1 MQDTPIRNVS
11 DTALWIAAYRA
22 METERADAVFKD
34 PLAKKLAGERGMQ
47 IVAAAPHTKAMA
59 FAMVARTSAIDR
71 LVLLAVDLG
80 VDAVI
85 NIGAGL
91 DTRPYR
97 LSLPATLRWFELDF
111 ESMIQYKEDLLKD
124 DQPRCNLTRI
134 PVDLTKDDERISIF
148 KKLGDE
154 TSNALI
160 ITEGLIGYLT
170 NEQAGKLATDLAN
183 ITSFE
188 YWIMDY
194 SQGKWRKNR
203 GGKDVVKFLQNTA
216 PLQFSSDN
224 PIAFFEDHGWKVK
237 ENIFILDEADRLGRK
252 MPMFFLWHLVIKI
265 KKVREVGNRTYGYV
279 MFEKD
284 SSSF

>member
-1 MQDTPIRNVS
+1 MADELIRNVS

-22 METERADAVFKD
+22 LETDRPDAVFKD

-47 IVAAAPHTKAMA
+47 IVAAAPYTKAMA

-71 LVLLAVDLG
+71 LVLLAIDLG
-80 VDAVI
+80 IDAVI

-97 LSLPATLRWFELDF
+97 LPVPGNLRWLELDF
-111 ESMIQYKEDLLKD
+111 ESMIRYKEDLLRADK
-124 DQPRCNLTRI
+124 PLCNLKRI
-134 PVDLTKDDERISIF
+134 PVDLTKDEERISIF
-148 KKLGDE
+148 RKLGAE

-170 NEQAGKLATDLAN
+170 NDQASKLATDLAG
-183 ITSFE
+183 IMSFE

-194 SQGKWRKNR
+194 NQGKWRKNK
-203 GGKDVVKFLQNTA
+203 GGKAVVDFLKDSA

-224 PIAFFEDHGWKVK
+224 PIAFFEERGWKVK

-252 MPMFFLWHLVIKI
+252 MPMFFFWHLLIKI
-265 KKVREVGNRTYGYV
+265 KKVRETGNKTYGYV
-279 MFEKD
+279 MFEKV
-284 SSSF
+284 SSDF

>member
-1 MQDTPIRNVS
+1 MQDNPIRNVS
-11 DTALWIAAYRA
+11 DTALWIAGYRA
-22 METERADAVFKD
+22 LETERPDAVFKD

-59 FAMVARTSAIDR
+59 FAMMTRTSAIDR
-71 LVLLAVDLG
+71 LVLLAIDLG

-97 LSLPATLRWFELDF
+97 LPLPKDFRWFELDL
-111 ESMIQYKEDLLKD
+111 EEMIRYKEELLRD
-124 DQPRCNLTRI
+124 DIPKCNLTRVA
-134 PVDLTKDDERISIF
+134 VDLTKDDQRISTF
-148 KKLGDE
+148 RKLGDE
-154 TSNALI
+154 TNNALI

-170 NEQAGKLATDLAN
+170 NEQAGKLATDLAS

-194 SQGKWRKNR
+194 NQGKWRKNR
-203 GGKDVVKFLQNTA
+203 GGRDVVKFLQDKA
-216 PLQFSSDN
+216 PIQFSSDN
-224 PIAFFEDHGWKVK
+224 PIAFFEERGWKVK

-252 MPMFFLWHLVIKI
+252 MPMFFFWHLLLKI
-265 KKVREVGNRTYGYV
+265 KKVRETGNRTYGYV
-279 MFEKD
+279 MYEKA
-284 SSSF
+284 SSDF